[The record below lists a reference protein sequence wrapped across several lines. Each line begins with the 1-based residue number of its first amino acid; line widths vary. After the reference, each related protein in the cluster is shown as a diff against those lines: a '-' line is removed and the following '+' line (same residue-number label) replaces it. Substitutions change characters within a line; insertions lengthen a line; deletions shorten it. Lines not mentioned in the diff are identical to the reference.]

1 MDLSGYQHVV
11 LFGGSFDPPHV
22 AHVALPV
29 LAMRAVGADA
39 VAFIPAANAPHKRG
53 RVQTPVEHRLAML
66 RLAVETAPR
75 CVVLTD
81 EIDRAAES
89 GGTQASFTVD
99 TLEALHARYPRLRMR
114 LLIGADML
122 RIFDTWRSPERI
134 IELAEPLVMV
144 RPPDTRE
151 SLLAALPHAYRREPW
166 DARLVDLPQIDVS
179 STLIRGRLARGELN
193 TGLVAPAV
201 EDYIRRE
208 GLYAALE

>member
-1 MDLSGYQHVV
+1 MDLTTCRQIV

-29 LAMRAVGADA
+29 LAMEAIGADA

-53 RVQTPVEHRLAML
+53 RAQTPAAHRLAML
-66 RLAVETAPR
+66 RLAVEGCPR

-81 EIDRAAES
+81 EIDRA
-89 GGTQASFTVD
+89 GDGNPSFTVD
-99 TLEALHARYPRLRMR
+99 TLEARSRRLPGVRLR

-134 IELAEPLVMV
+134 VELAEPLVMV
-144 RPPDTRE
+144 RPPDTRA
-151 SLLAALPHAYRREPW
+151 SLLASLPRGY
-166 DARLVDLPQIDVS
+166 DAAAWEKRLVDLPQMDVS
-179 STLIRGRLARGELN
+179 STMIRSKLSKGERI
-193 TGLVAPAV
+193 TGLVIPAV

-208 GLYAALE
+208 RLYRH